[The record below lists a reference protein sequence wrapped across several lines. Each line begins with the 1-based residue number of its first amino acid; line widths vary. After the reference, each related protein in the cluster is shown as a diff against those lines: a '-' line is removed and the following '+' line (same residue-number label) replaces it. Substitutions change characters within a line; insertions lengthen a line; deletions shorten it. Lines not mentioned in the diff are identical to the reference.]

1 MVDCHSTPA
10 AIVTE
15 PPKLT
20 AEPFIVIAEFCNFA
34 FVTALAEIF
43 AVVTALSGKV
53 KVPLDA
59 SKVAPAGT
67 ETVSPLSP
75 TVRLV
80 PDFGTI

>member
-1 MVDCHSTPA
+1 
-10 AIVTE
+10 
-15 PPKLT
+15 
-20 AEPFIVIAEFCNFA
+20 
-34 FVTALAEIF
+34 VTALAEIF

>member
-1 MVDCHSTPA
+1 
-10 AIVTE
+10 
-15 PPKLT
+15 LT

-34 FVTALAEIF
+34 FVTTLSEIFAVVTALSEIF

-67 ETVSPLSP
+67 VIVSPLSP
-75 TVRLV
+75 TVKLV
-80 PDFGTI
+80 PVFGTI